1 MLIIREGNSHFVVSI
16 EYLFKTREAA
26 KVRCHE
32 LASFPLFS
40 SRISFSFKV
49 ARLGYFKA
57 DPHITCPQTFAKL
70 RGRVG

>member
-26 KVRCHE
+26 KVRCYE

-40 SRISFSFKV
+40 NIFLFQSGKVSASRLI
-49 ARLGYFKA
+49 R
-57 DPHITCPQTFAKL
+57 I
-70 RGRVG
+70 